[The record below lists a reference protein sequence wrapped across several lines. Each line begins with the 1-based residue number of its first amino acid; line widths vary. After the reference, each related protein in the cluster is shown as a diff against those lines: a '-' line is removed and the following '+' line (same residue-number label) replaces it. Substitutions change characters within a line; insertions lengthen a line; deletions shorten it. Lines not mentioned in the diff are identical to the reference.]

1 MLKAAYNELE
11 LTVLLQ
17 GHSPLLV
24 KDGRFTDQVK
34 KDWNLGDSAPHAIF
48 MCRDSM
54 NNLRPALESGRYSTL
69 DYFIP
74 GSSLKGSFRAHL
86 ERVLRGMT
94 SGSEEDRICD
104 PLDEEHS
111 CSRVLAPQG
120 RDHADFPYRGACP
133 VCQLFGY
140 TLQAGRIRFSD
151 AARVKGSAEVVQN
164 VSISRQTG
172 SVLRPH
178 FSLSI
183 VGAEFR
189 FQIRLRNFEL
199 WHLGLLATLFS
210 ELRARRVSIGSA
222 KSRGSGEVS
231 ATVSEARLTYLG
243 RAAHQVDLAGIAELS
258 SPQDETRYGFV
269 ARPSGQPLIPL
280 TEIVTAQ
287 GEHLPWR
294 KSYVIDASRL
304 WEKTRSSFLDHWWS
318 AGCGLL
324 KDRVARGFAPEAKS
338 EVGAEGVSPDA

>member
-54 NNLRPALESGRYSTL
+54 ENLRLALQTPRYSTL

-74 GSSLKGSFRAHL
+74 GSSLKGALRAHL

-94 SGSEEDRICD
+94 SGSEQERICD

-111 CSRVLAPQG
+111 CSRVLAPKG

-133 VCQLFGY
+133 VCRLFGY

-151 AARVKGSAEVVQN
+151 AVRLRGSAEVVQN

-172 SVLRPH
+172 SVLHPH
-178 FSLSI
+178 FSLAI

-189 FQIRLRNFEL
+189 FQIRLRNFER

-210 ELRARRVSIGSA
+210 ELAARRVSIGSA
-222 KSRGSGEVS
+222 KSRGFGEVS
-231 ATVSEARLTYLG
+231 ASVSEARLTYMG
-243 RAAHQVDLAGIAELS
+243 RAALQTDLAGIAELS
-258 SPQDETRYGFV
+258 CTQDETRYGF
-269 ARPSGQPLIPL
+269 ALRSSPPAIPL
-280 TEIVTAQ
+280 AEIVTQQVEA
-287 GEHLPWR
+287 LPWR
-294 KSYVIDASRL
+294 KTYAIDASRL
-304 WEKTRSSFLDHWWS
+304 WEKTRSSFWDYWWPD
-318 AGCGLL
+318 GGGLL
-324 KDRVARGFAPEAKS
+324 KDRMARGFAPEAKI
-338 EVGAEGVSPDA
+338 GAGAAGVSPDA